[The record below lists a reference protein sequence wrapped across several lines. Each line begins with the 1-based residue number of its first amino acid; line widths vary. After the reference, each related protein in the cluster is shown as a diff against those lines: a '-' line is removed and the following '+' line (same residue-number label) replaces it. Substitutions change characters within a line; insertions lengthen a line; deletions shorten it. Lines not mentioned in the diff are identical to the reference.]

1 MVGIYHSVIGS
12 IPGGFRTSCIN
23 RIKISVTIFKIE
35 DIHHPWVSIRKFGGI
50 PEKLRVDATDRLDYV
65 RENPKTK
72 MLRFLITTALSIVC
86 MNLAQSAEPEKTT
99 VFLWPSK
106 IEEFKDKPTEEISP
120 NSSGGVTRIGKIH
133 SPSIT
138 LYPAPASDKPAPAI
152 VICPGGGY
160 NILAIDKEGTEIA
173 EWLNKIGITAIVLKY
188 SVPKMRDEAF
198 QDLQRA
204 MGVVRKNSKAWNID
218 PDKIGVMG
226 FSAGGN
232 LAARLSNNHQARAY
246 QEIDDADKLSCKPD
260 YCMLIYPA
268 WLEADKIIDSHPT
281 TFIVQTKDDGL
292 VKPTIPYAETLKE
305 KKISSEFH
313 LFDVG
318 GHGYG
323 MRPSGNP
330 VSKWPELCE
339 KWLNATLK
347 R

>member
-1 MVGIYHSVIGS
+1 MS
-12 IPGGFRTSCIN
+12 
-23 RIKISVTIFKIE
+23 K
-35 DIHHPWVSIRKFGGI
+35 
-50 PEKLRVDATDRLDYV
+50 
-65 RENPKTK
+65 
-72 MLRFLITTALSIVC
+72 FLIPTTLSILGL
-86 MNLAQSAEPEKTT
+86 NLAQAAEPEKTT

-106 IEEFKDKPTEEISP
+106 IEEFKDKPTEEL
-120 NSSGGVTRIGKIH
+120 SSNRGGNVTRIGKVH

-138 LYPAPASDKPAPAI
+138 VYPAPASDKPAPGI

-160 NILAIDKEGTEIA
+160 SILAIDKEGTEIA
-173 EWLNKIGITAIVLKY
+173 GWLNEIGITAIVLKY
-188 SVPKMRDEAF
+188 SVPKKRDEAF

-204 MGVVRKNSKAWNID
+204 MGVVRKNSEAWNIN
-218 PDKIGVMG
+218 PNQLGVMG

-232 LAARLSNNHQARAY
+232 LAARLSNNHQTRTY
-246 QEIDDADKLSCKPD
+246 EEIDDADKLSCKPD

-268 WLEADKIIDSHPT
+268 WLEADKIIESHPT

-292 VKPTIPYAETLKE
+292 VKATIPYAEVLKE
-305 KKISSEFH
+305 KKIPSEFH

-339 KWLNATLK
+339 KWLKTTLK